1 MLNICEA
8 FISLKTSV
16 KDTKE
21 AKSKVI
27 LLSLPEVGEQRLEPF
42 IRMHRW

>member
-1 MLNICEA
+1 MLNIWGA
-8 FISLKTSV
+8 FISLTKSV

-27 LLSLPEVGEQRLEPF
+27 LLSVPEVSEQWLEPF